1 MATSNVTNLT
11 NVKELGDGGTD
22 GTRLGKTSASL
33 ISFHGST
40 PVDQYTTITLA
51 TSATI
56 ATVIARVQSILAMLR
71 EKGLIAT

>member
-11 NVKELGDGGTD
+11 NVKELSDKGAG
-22 GTRLGKTSASL
+22 GTRLGQTAADL
-33 ISFHGST
+33 IAFHGSS
-40 PVDQYTTITLA
+40 PCDQYTTITLA
-51 TSATI
+51 TSSTI